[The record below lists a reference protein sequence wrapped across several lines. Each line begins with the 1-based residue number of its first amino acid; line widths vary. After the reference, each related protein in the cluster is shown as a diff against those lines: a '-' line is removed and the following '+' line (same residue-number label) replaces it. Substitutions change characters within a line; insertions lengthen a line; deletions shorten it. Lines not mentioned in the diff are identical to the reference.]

1 MKKNLPGALIGLLIG
16 LVLIPLLLIMLLSFF
31 SYYKYPQ
38 VVPTAFSLAN
48 WQQLLTQNRLFWTGL
63 INSLVIATATA
74 IGATIVGLMTGR
86 ALTRYRFRGQQLLL
100 LLLSL
105 PLFIPSIAL
114 FIGVHL
120 MMIQLALI
128 NTYLGVIL
136 AQMIISIPYA
146 TTISMA
152 FFAGIPRDIEDL
164 ARTLGCS
171 KKKLFLKVMAPL
183 LLPGILLSL
192 SICFVLS
199 FSEYFSVFLVGGG
212 RIITLSMVM
221 FPFLSNSDYGNGAAI
236 SLVFLGVNLAV
247 FIGADVLIRKKVK
260 GRPYLYE

>member
-1 MKKNLPGALIGLLIG
+1 MKKFLLSGALIGLL
-16 LVLIPLLLIMLLSFF
+16 LIPLLLITLLSFF

-38 VVPTAFSLAN
+38 VLPTVFSLAN
-48 WQQLLTQNRLFWTGL
+48 WQQLLTQNRLFWVGL
-63 INSLVIATATA
+63 MNSLVIATANA
-74 IGATIVGLMTGR
+74 IGATIVGLMTAR
-86 ALTRYRFRGQQLLL
+86 ALTRYRFRGRKLLV

-136 AQMIISIPYA
+136 AQMVISIPYA
-146 TTISMA
+146 TTIGMA
-152 FFAGIPRDIEDL
+152 FYRGISRDMEDL

-171 KKKLFLKVMAPL
+171 NKNLFLKVMAPL
-183 LLPGILLSL
+183 MMPGILLSL

-212 RIITLSMVM
+212 KIITLSMVM
-221 FPFLSNSDYGNGAAI
+221 FPYLSNSDYGNGAAI
-236 SLVFLGVNLAV
+236 SLVFLAVNLAV
-247 FIGADVLIRKKVK
+247 FIGADVLIRKKIK
-260 GRPYLYE
+260 GRPYLYD